1 MMNNRTSNACFHDAI
16 IRHTTR
22 ATAVN
27 NQEKNISAT
36 IYLWSRPREVPV
48 IIIPNTLFSCS
59 VPFSVAVLVSKK
71 QCGRHIDHAHRSGKD
86 TSNSLVRRTE
96 IYLNN

>member
-1 MMNNRTSNACFHDAI
+1 MTS
-16 IRHTTR
+16 
-22 ATAVN
+22 
-27 NQEKNISAT
+27 SLGAT
-36 IYLWSRPREVPV
+36 IYLWSRHREVPV

-71 QCGRHIDHAHRSGKD
+71 QSSTTCSSSGRNIDLAHRSEKE